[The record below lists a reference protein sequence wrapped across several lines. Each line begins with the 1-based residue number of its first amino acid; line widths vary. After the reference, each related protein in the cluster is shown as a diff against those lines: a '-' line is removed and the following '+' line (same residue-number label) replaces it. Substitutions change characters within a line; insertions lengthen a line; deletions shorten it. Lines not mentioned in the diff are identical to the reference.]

1 MNRHLNLR
9 VVEWNAANE
18 RVQMFDG
25 NVSLSARECDI
36 TVLLRASMRL
46 KMHIRGDAISRDAQA
61 SRMRLAIFCRALRL
75 VIGSLLT
82 KRKSSSSPR
91 LE

>member
-1 MNRHLNLR
+1 M
-9 VVEWNAANE
+9 EWKAASE
-18 RVQMFDG
+18 RFFQMCDK

-36 TVLLRASMRL
+36 TVLLRASMRVWNFF
-46 KMHIRGDAISRDAQA
+46 RGDANSGDTQA